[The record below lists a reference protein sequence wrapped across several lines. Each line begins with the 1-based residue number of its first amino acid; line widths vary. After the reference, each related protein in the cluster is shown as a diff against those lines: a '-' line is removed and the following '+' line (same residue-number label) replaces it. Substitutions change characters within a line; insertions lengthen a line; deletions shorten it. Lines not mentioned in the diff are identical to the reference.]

1 MTLRYNAAVLARDAR
16 TGSVVE
22 KLLEQML
29 FQYGR
34 KTGAAEIRSW
44 RNSVPALAQELVD
57 AGLGDV
63 EVLLEYRLPLTSRRV
78 DAVLAGRHPLTG
90 RSSFVVVEL
99 KQWTRVHAWEG
110 DPDLVEVDG
119 MRGGPKLHPGVQ
131 VGGYCETIVDFTR
144 SLSGD
149 LDSVAGV
156 AYLHNALSRQPVV
169 DLFDRRPDQHSQIFT
184 GADRSEFHQFLRSR
198 LDPDVVGAP
207 YADELLRSTVG
218 PSKQLL
224 ALAAEE
230 VQNREQFVLQ
240 GNQELAYKL
249 VMHEVARAQRED
261 TKAVVIVSGGPGSGK
276 SVIALSLLGELAR
289 QGRSVMHATGSRSFT
304 MTLRKVAAAR
314 NPRVRKMFKYF
325 NQFMDADRNGLDV
338 LILDEAHRIRE
349 TSANRYTKAEHRT
362 GRLQLEELVAAA
374 RVPVFLLD
382 EHQVV
387 RPGEMGAVETIAA
400 YARTCGLRVH
410 EVDLPD
416 QYRCG
421 GSQEYV
427 DWVVALL
434 GLVGDGA
441 QVRPA
446 DDRFAVTVADSP
458 EELEQIIRTKA
469 ADGYSARITAG
480 YCWPW
485 SDPLPNGELTP
496 DVRIGAW
503 ARPWNVKG
511 DSRVGDAPPA
521 ATWATDTG
529 GIDQVGCVYTA
540 QGFEYDWSGVIIG
553 PDLVWRAG
561 QFVSQRSA
569 NRDPDFRSRK
579 NVDDKQF
586 DDLVRNVY
594 KVLLTRGL
602 VGTVIYSTDSETRAA
617 LRRLAGSPSATETD
631 GSSLSR
637 DYLG

>member
-1 MTLRYNAAVLARDAR
+1 MTLRYNAAVLARAVTTD
-16 TGSVVE
+16 SVVE

-29 FQYGR
+29 VQYGR
-34 KTGAAEIRSW
+34 RTGAAEVRSW
-44 RNSVPALAQELVD
+44 RNSIPALAQDLVD
-57 AGLGDV
+57 AGLGGV

-78 DAVLAGRHPLTG
+78 DAVLAGRHPRTG
-90 RSSFVVVEL
+90 RSSFVVIEL

-131 VGGYCETIVDFTR
+131 VGGYCDTIVDFTR

-149 LDSVAGV
+149 FDSVAGV
-156 AYLHNALSRQPVV
+156 AYLHNALNRQPVV
-169 DLFDRRPDQHSQIFT
+169 DLFDRRPDQHSQVFT
-184 GADRSEFHQFLRSR
+184 GADRSAFHEFLRSR
-198 LDPDVVGAP
+198 LDPDVTGAP
-207 YADELLRSTVG
+207 YADELLRSAVG

-240 GNQELAYKL
+240 GNQELAFKL

-304 MTLRKVAAAR
+304 MTLRKVAAVR
-314 NPRVRKMFKYF
+314 NPRVRKLFKYF
-325 NQFMDADRNGLDV
+325 NQFMDAERNGLDV

-362 GRLQLEELVAAA
+362 GRLQLEELIAAA

-400 YARTCGLRVH
+400 YVLECGLRVH

-434 GLVGDGA
+434 GLVGEGA
-441 QVRPA
+441 EVRPS
-446 DDRFAVTVADSP
+446 DDRFEVRVADSP
-458 EELEQIIRTKA
+458 EELEQIIRIKA

-485 SDPLPNGELTP
+485 SDPLSSGELMP
-496 DVRIGAW
+496 DVRIGNW

-511 DSRVGDAPPA
+511 DRRIGDAPPA

-553 PDLVWRAG
+553 PDLVWRDG

-617 LRRLAGSPSATETD
+617 LRRLAGTPS
-631 GSSLSR
+631 
-637 DYLG
+637 